1 MVVPKL
7 KLSDMGHVIF
17 IQSTVTN
24 ILPIV
29 INYVHSFTILTINFM
44 YDLNFKKSWTFTLI
58 IPSQIL
64 VLSSANTIVY

>member
-29 INYVHSFTILTINFM
+29 INYSFTILTINFM

-58 IPSQIL
+58 ILSQIL
-64 VLSSANTIVY
+64 VLSSANTIVN

>member
-44 YDLNFKKSWTFTLI
+44 YDLNFKKSWTLI

-64 VLSSANTIVY
+64 VLSSANTIVN

>member
-44 YDLNFKKSWTFTLI
+44 YDLNFKKSWDFYIDYTVSDTNTF
-58 IPSQIL
+58 QC
-64 VLSSANTIVY
+64 

>member
-7 KLSDMGHVIF
+7 KLSE
-17 IQSTVTN
+17 STVTN

-58 IPSQIL
+58 IPSQIPGT
-64 VLSSANTIVY
+64 STFQC

>member
-1 MVVPKL
+1 MYMVVPKL

-17 IQSTVTN
+17 IQSTVT
-24 ILPIV
+24 IPIV

-58 IPSQIL
+58 IPFQIL
-64 VLSSANTIVY
+64 VLSSANTIVN

>member
-44 YDLNFKKSWTFTLI
+44 YDLNFKKSWDFYIDYTVSDT
-58 IPSQIL
+58 
-64 VLSSANTIVY
+64 SAFQC

>member
-29 INYVHSFTILTINFM
+29 INYSFTILTINFM

-64 VLSSANTIVY
+64 VLSSANTIIVN

>member
-44 YDLNFKKSWTFTLI
+44 YDLNFKKC
-58 IPSQIL
+58 
-64 VLSSANTIVY
+64 ANTIVN

>member
-29 INYVHSFTILTINFM
+29 INYSFTILTINFM

-64 VLSSANTIVY
+64 ILSSANTIVN

>member
-29 INYVHSFTILTINFM
+29 INYSFTILTINFM

-64 VLSSANTIVY
+64 VLSSANTIVN